1 MTSITRV
8 GPSWL
13 TANPAVDMMARLS
26 YPKKIQAI
34 GLIAG
39 IAILLLTGQLFFS
52 LAGQIER
59 ASLERTGL
67 LIVQPLRALI
77 EPLQQHRGLA
87 NAWASADETFRE
99 EHAPLLL
106 PALEERR
113 AQVDTAMA
121 EVEIHF
127 HQHLPTLAED
137 ARWLTAQRIWREIK
151 AADPLN
157 ATQGIDPHN
166 EAIAKLTALI
176 SSAADATH
184 LSVDP
189 YVGTFYLAQLVV
201 RQMPTLI
208 EQASKIRDIGAGI
221 YASKNMLR
229 DDKNLIISLNTMTG
243 TGLDEVREVIEQ
255 KVLTTM
261 PSLKKELAG
270 NVERLTGIGQSVS
283 TFAQYKLLSKLFDSP
298 PQAFFASMTWAENKP
313 LAAYG
318 VVGRDVTLDSGQAIA
333 PGPISQLYAELDH
346 YAQMLDSSI
355 ESRLWRLYQQ
365 LALNLFV
372 SFGALLVV
380 IYMLYV
386 MYVSFPIRKLITAT
400 EAVAAGNLDIKMEI
414 ERNDEIGQLARAF
427 NTMTESVRFNRDN
440 LEHLIGERT
449 ADLADKNHLIMESI
463 NYARVIQSSFLRA
476 SRQDMASCLS
486 DYFMIW
492 DPRDTV
498 GGDYLY
504 FRRFSDGYFFAVID
518 CTGHGVPGAFMT
530 LIMASYLNNLLTV
543 NNRHNPAALLGRM
556 NRAIKQALG
565 QIEGDDY
572 IPPHALEQATSH
584 DEGHRSDDG
593 MDAAFAWVDTSTH
606 TLTYAGAKT
615 PLFYLHPGDEEV
627 QTLDGP
633 RTGVGYTDTPID
645 FCWEN
650 RSLALRPGTALYITT
665 DGIIDQ
671 VGEVKRISYGK
682 RRLHQSI
689 LAARDLPMA
698 AQQEEIREPFL
709 EHQGSQP
716 RRDDVSMFAFRYNP
730 SQQ

>member
-1 MTSITRV
+1 MSSTSNV
-8 GPSWL
+8 APGWL

-67 LIVQPLRALI
+67 LLVQPLRALI

-87 NAWASADETFRE
+87 NAWASADDSFRE

-113 AQVDTAMA
+113 RLIDTAIA
-121 EVEIHF
+121 VVEADF
-127 HQHLPTLAED
+127 HRHLPALASD
-137 ARWLTAQRIWREIK
+137 ARWLAAQRVWQEIK
-151 AADPLN
+151 SGDQLN
-157 ATQGIDPHN
+157 QTQLLDQHN
-166 EAIAKLTALI
+166 EAIAKLSAVI

-201 RQMPTLI
+201 RQMPALI
-208 EQASKIRDIGAGI
+208 EQASKIRDIGAGV
-221 YASKNMLR
+221 YASKNMPR
-229 DDKNLIISLNTMTG
+229 DEKNLLISLNTMTVS
-243 TGLDEVREVIEQ
+243 GLEEVREVINE
-255 KVLTTM
+255 KVLATM
-261 PSLKKELAG
+261 PALGKDLAG
-270 NVERLTGIGQSVS
+270 DVERLTGVGESLN
-283 TFAQYKLLSKLFDSP
+283 TFAQFKLLSKLFDSP
-298 PQAFFASMTWAENKP
+298 PQAFFASMTWSESGSLDAF
-313 LAAYG
+313 G
-318 VVGRDVTLDSGQAIA
+318 VVKRDLSLDSGQAIA
-333 PGPISQLYAELDH
+333 PGPIGLMYGTLDN
-346 YAQMLDSSI
+346 YSRLLDSSI
-355 ESRLWRLYQQ
+355 ESRLWNLYRQ
-365 LALNLFV
+365 LALNLLV
-372 SFGALLVV
+372 AFGALLIV

-386 MYVSFPIRKLITAT
+386 MYVSFPIRKLIMAT
-400 EAVAAGNLDIKMEI
+400 EEVAGGNLDVKMEI

-427 NTMTESVRFNRDN
+427 NTMTESVRYNRDN
-440 LEHLIGERT
+440 LERLVSDRT

-504 FRRFSDGYFFAVID
+504 FRRFDDGYFFAVID

-530 LIMASYLNNLLTV
+530 LIMASYLNNLLTDD
-543 NNRHNPAALLGRM
+543 NRHDPAALLGRM
-556 NRAIKQALG
+556 NRAVKQALG
-565 QIEGDDY
+565 QIEGKQHAEHNDD
-572 IPPHALEQATSH
+572 
-584 DEGHRSDDG
+584 GHRSDDG
-593 MDAAFAWVDTSTH
+593 MDAAFAWVDTGTH

-615 PLFYLHPGDEEV
+615 PLFYLHPDDEEV

-633 RTGVGYTDTPID
+633 RTGVGYTDTPLD

-650 RSLALRPGTALYITT
+650 RSLALRPGTAIYVTT

-682 RRLHQSI
+682 RRLHNTI
-689 LAARDLPMA
+689 LNARNLPMA
-698 AQQEEIREPFL
+698 AQQEEIREAFL

-716 RRDDVSMFAFRYNP
+716 RRDDVSMLSFRY
-730 SQQ
+730 Q

>member
-1 MTSITRV
+1 VSSITGV
-8 GPSWL
+8 APSWL

-67 LIVQPLRALI
+67 LIVQPLRAVI

-87 NAWASADETFRE
+87 NAWASADETFRD
-99 EHAPLLL
+99 EHAQLLL

-113 AQVDTAMA
+113 QQVDSAIA
-121 EVEIHF
+121 IVEADF
-127 HQHLPTLAED
+127 RRHLPALAD
-137 ARWLTAQRIWREIK
+137 DPRWLTAQRLWQEIK
-151 AADPLN
+151 AADPL
-157 ATQGIDPHN
+157 DPMHGLDQHH
-166 EAIAKLTALI
+166 EAIAKLVALI

-221 YASKNMLR
+221 YASRNMLR

-243 TGLDEVREVIEQ
+243 AGLDDVREVIEQ

-261 PSLKKELAG
+261 PSLKKELTG
-270 NVERLTGIGQSVS
+270 NIERLTGIGESI
-283 TFAQYKLLSKLFDSP
+283 TIFAQYKLLSKLFDSP
-298 PQAFFASMTWAENKP
+298 PQAFFASMTWAENEP
-313 LAAYG
+313 LGVYG
-318 VVGRDVTLDSGQAIA
+318 VVQRDVTLDSGQTIA
-333 PGPISQLYAELDH
+333 PGPISQMYAELDH
-346 YAQMLDSSI
+346 YTRMLDSSI
-355 ESRLWRLYQQ
+355 ENRLWNLYQQ
-365 LALNLFV
+365 LALNLLV

-386 MYVSFPIRKLITAT
+386 MYISFPIRKLITAT
-400 EAVAAGNLDIKMEI
+400 EEVAAGNLDVKMEI

-427 NTMTESVRFNRDN
+427 NTMTEAVRFNRDN
-440 LEHLIGERT
+440 LEHLVSERT

-504 FRRFSDGYFFAVID
+504 FRRFDDGYFFAVID

-530 LIMASYLNNLLTV
+530 LIMASYLNNLLTAD
-543 NNRHNPAALLGRM
+543 NRHDPAALLGRM
-556 NRAIKQALG
+556 NRSVKQALG
-565 QIEGDDY
+565 QIEGEVK
-572 IPPHALEQATSH
+572 ASAQADSQVSGH

-593 MDAAFAWVDTSTH
+593 MDAAFGWVDTSTH

-650 RSLALRPGTALYITT
+650 RHLALRPGTALYITT

-689 LAARDLPMA
+689 LAARDLPMS

-709 EHQGSQP
+709 EHQGNQP
-716 RRDDVSMFAFRYNP
+716 RRDDVSMFAFRYP
-730 SQQ
+730 

>member
-1 MTSITRV
+1 MSSFPTTA
-8 GPSWL
+8 PSWL
-13 TANPAVDMMARLS
+13 TANPAVEMMSRLS
-26 YPKKIQAI
+26 YPKKIQTI

-67 LIVQPLRALI
+67 LLVQPLRAVI

-87 NAWASADETFRE
+87 NAWASADETFRA
-99 EHAPLLL
+99 EHAKLLL
-106 PALEERR
+106 PALDERR
-113 AQVDTAMA
+113 QQVDSAIA
-121 EVEIHF
+121 EVETRF
-127 HQHLPTLAED
+127 RKDMPALAD
-137 ARWLTAQRIWREIK
+137 DPRWLAALRLWQEIK
-151 AADPLN
+151 AGDKLN
-157 ATQGIDPHN
+157 QMQVLEQHN
-166 EAIAKLTALI
+166 DAIGKLTSVI

-208 EQASKIRDIGAGI
+208 EQSSKIRDIGAGV
-221 YASKNMLR
+221 YASKDLPR
-229 DDKNLIISLNTMTG
+229 DEKNLIISLNTMTG
-243 TGLDEVREVIEQ
+243 TGLEEVREVIDQ
-255 KVLTTM
+255 KVLATM
-261 PSLKKELAG
+261 PSLKQELAG
-270 NVERLTGIGQSVS
+270 DIERLSGVGEAVD
-283 TFAQYKLLSKLFDSP
+283 TFAQFKLLGKLFDSP
-298 PQAFFASMTWAENKP
+298 PQAFFAGMTWSENKQ
-313 LAAYG
+313 LDAFG
-318 VVGRDVTLDSGQAIA
+318 VVKRDLSLDSGQTIA
-333 PGPISQLYAELDH
+333 PGPIGQMYATLDH
-346 YAQMLDSSI
+346 YTQLLDATI
-355 ESRLWRLYQQ
+355 EHRLWNLYQQ
-365 LALNLFV
+365 LALNLLV
-372 SFGALLVV
+372 SFGALAIV

-386 MYVSFPIRKLITAT
+386 MYVSFPIRKLIVAT
-400 EAVAAGNLDIKMEI
+400 EEVAGGNLDVKMEI

-440 LEHLIGERT
+440 LERLVSDRT

-476 SRQDMASCLS
+476 SRQDMASSLN

-504 FRRFSDGYFFAVID
+504 FRRFDDGYFFAVID

-530 LIMASYLNNLLTV
+530 LIMASYLNNLLTED
-543 NNRHNPAALLGRM
+543 NRHDPAALLGRM
-556 NRAIKQALG
+556 NRSVKQALG
-565 QIEGDDY
+565 QIEGQQQTEHDD
-572 IPPHALEQATSH
+572 HH

-593 MDAAFAWVDTSTH
+593 MDAAFGWVDTTTH

-615 PLFYLHPGDEEV
+615 PLFYLHPGDAEV

-645 FCWEN
+645 FVWEN
-650 RSLALRPGTALYITT
+650 RNLALQPGTAIYVTT

-671 VGEVKRISYGK
+671 VGEAKRISYGK
-682 RRLHQSI
+682 RRLHQTI
-689 LAARDLPMA
+689 LAARNLPMS
-698 AQQEEIREPFL
+698 AQQHEIREPFL
-709 EHQGSQP
+709 AHQGTQP
-716 RRDDVSMFAFRYNP
+716 RRDDVSMFAFRY
-730 SQQ
+730 Q

>member
-1 MTSITRV
+1 MLQQTAAA
-8 GPSWL
+8 PHWL
-13 TANPAVDMMARLS
+13 AANPAVELMSRLS
-26 YPKKIQAI
+26 YPKKIQTI

-39 IAILLLTGQLFFS
+39 MAILLLTGQLFFS
-52 LAGQIER
+52 LAGQIGR

-67 LIVQPLRALI
+67 LLVQPLRAVI

-87 NAWASADETFRE
+87 NAWASADEGFRV
-99 EHAPLLL
+99 EHEKLLL
-106 PALEERR
+106 SALRERERQIDSAIAAAETNFRSDMPALS
-113 AQVDTAMA
+113 DD
-121 EVEIHF
+121 
-127 HQHLPTLAED
+127 P
-137 ARWLTAQRIWREIK
+137 RWLATQRLWREIK
-151 AADPLN
+151 AN
-157 ATQGIDPHN
+157 GYIDQMHVLEQHN
-166 EAIAKLTALI
+166 EMIVKLTALI

-208 EQASKIRDIGAGI
+208 EQTSKIRDIGAGI
-221 YASKNMLR
+221 YASRELLR

-243 TGLDEVREVIEQ
+243 SVIEEVRDVINE

-261 PSLKKELAG
+261 PALEKELAG
-270 NVERLTGIGQSVS
+270 DVERLTGIGEAVD
-283 TFAQYKLLSKLFDSP
+283 TFTQFKLLGKLFDSP
-298 PQAFFASMTWAENKP
+298 PQAFFAGMTWSESAR
-313 LAAYG
+313 LDAFG
-318 VVGRDVTLDSGQAIA
+318 VVKRDLSLDSGQAIA
-333 PGPISQLYAELDH
+333 AGPIGQMYAALDH
-346 YAQMLDSSI
+346 YTKLLDTSI
-355 ESRLWRLYQQ
+355 ENRLWNLYQQ
-365 LALNLFV
+365 LALNLLV
-372 SFGALLVV
+372 SLGALVVV

-386 MYVSFPIRKLITAT
+386 MYVSFPIRKLIAAT
-400 EAVAAGNLDIKMEI
+400 EEVAGGNLDVHMEI

-427 NTMTESVRFNRDN
+427 NTMTEAVRFNRDN
-440 LEHLIGERT
+440 LERLVSDRT

-476 SRQDMASCLS
+476 SRQDMASSLA

-504 FRRFSDGYFFAVID
+504 FRRFDNGYFFAVID

-530 LIMASYLNNLLTV
+530 LIMASYLNNLLTAD
-543 NNRHNPAALLGRM
+543 NRHDPAALLGRM
-556 NRAIKQALG
+556 NRSVKQALG
-565 QIEGDDY
+565 QIEGKAHTEHDD
-572 IPPHALEQATSH
+572 HH

-593 MDAAFAWVDTSTH
+593 MDAAFGWVDTTTH

-615 PLFYLHPGDEEV
+615 PLFYLHPGDAEV

-633 RTGVGYTDTPID
+633 RTGVGYTDTPLD

-650 RSLALRPGTALYITT
+650 RELALQPGTAIYVTT

-682 RRLHQSI
+682 RRLHKTI
-689 LAARDLPMA
+689 LAARNLPMS
-698 AQQEEIREPFL
+698 AQQDEIREPFL
-709 EHQGSQP
+709 EHQGNQP
-716 RRDDVSMFAFRYNP
+716 RRDDVSM
-730 SQQ
+730 

>member
-1 MTSITRV
+1 VSSTSNV
-8 GPSWL
+8 APGWL

-67 LIVQPLRALI
+67 LLVQPLRALI

-87 NAWASADETFRE
+87 NAWASADDSFRE

-113 AQVDTAMA
+113 RLIDTAIA
-121 EVEIHF
+121 VVEADF
-127 HQHLPTLAED
+127 HRHLPALASD
-137 ARWLTAQRIWREIK
+137 ARWLAAQRVWQEIK
-151 AADPLN
+151 SGDQLN
-157 ATQGIDPHN
+157 QTQLLDQHN
-166 EAIAKLTALI
+166 EAIAKLSAVI

-201 RQMPTLI
+201 RQMPALI
-208 EQASKIRDIGAGI
+208 EQASKIRDIGAGV
-221 YASKNMLR
+221 YASKNMPR
-229 DDKNLIISLNTMTG
+229 DEKNLLISLNTMTVS
-243 TGLDEVREVIEQ
+243 GLEEVREVINE
-255 KVLTTM
+255 KVLATM
-261 PSLKKELAG
+261 PALGKDLAG
-270 NVERLTGIGQSVS
+270 DVERLTGVGESLN
-283 TFAQYKLLSKLFDSP
+283 TFAQFKLLSKLFDSP
-298 PQAFFASMTWAENKP
+298 PQAFFASMTWSESGSLDAF
-313 LAAYG
+313 G
-318 VVGRDVTLDSGQAIA
+318 VVKRDLSLDSGQAIA
-333 PGPISQLYAELDH
+333 PGPIGLMYGTLDN
-346 YAQMLDSSI
+346 YSRLLDSSI
-355 ESRLWRLYQQ
+355 ESRLWNLYRQ
-365 LALNLFV
+365 LALNLLV
-372 SFGALLVV
+372 AFGALLIV

-386 MYVSFPIRKLITAT
+386 MYVSFPIRKLIMAT
-400 EAVAAGNLDIKMEI
+400 EEVAGGNLDVKMEI

-427 NTMTESVRFNRDN
+427 NTMTESVRYNRDN
-440 LEHLIGERT
+440 LERLVSDRT

-504 FRRFSDGYFFAVID
+504 FRRFDDGYFFAVID

-530 LIMASYLNNLLTV
+530 LIMASYLNNLLTDD
-543 NNRHNPAALLGRM
+543 NRHDPAALLGRM
-556 NRAIKQALG
+556 NRAVKQALG
-565 QIEGDDY
+565 QIEGKQHAEHNDD
-572 IPPHALEQATSH
+572 
-584 DEGHRSDDG
+584 GHRSDDG
-593 MDAAFAWVDTSTH
+593 MDAAFAWVDTGTH

-615 PLFYLHPGDEEV
+615 PLFYLHPDDEEV

-633 RTGVGYTDTPID
+633 RTGVGYTDTPLD

-650 RSLALRPGTALYITT
+650 RSLALRPGTAIYVTT

-682 RRLHQSI
+682 RRLHNTI
-689 LAARDLPMA
+689 LNARNLPMA
-698 AQQEEIREPFL
+698 AQQEEIREAFL

-716 RRDDVSMFAFRYNP
+716 RRDDVSMLSFRY
-730 SQQ
+730 Q

>member
-1 MTSITRV
+1 MSSTSNV
-8 GPSWL
+8 APGWL

-67 LIVQPLRALI
+67 LLVQPLRALI

-87 NAWASADETFRE
+87 NAWASADDSFRE

-113 AQVDTAMA
+113 RLIDTAIA
-121 EVEIHF
+121 VVEADF
-127 HQHLPTLAED
+127 HRHLPALASD
-137 ARWLTAQRIWREIK
+137 ARWLAAQRVWQEIK
-151 AADPLN
+151 SGDQLN
-157 ATQGIDPHN
+157 QTQLLDQHN
-166 EAIAKLTALI
+166 EAIAKLSAVI

-201 RQMPTLI
+201 RQMPALI
-208 EQASKIRDIGAGI
+208 EQASKIREIGAGV
-221 YASKNMLR
+221 YASKNMPR
-229 DDKNLIISLNTMTG
+229 DEKNLLISLNTMTVS
-243 TGLDEVREVIEQ
+243 GLEEVREVINE
-255 KVLTTM
+255 KVLATM
-261 PSLKKELAG
+261 PALGKDLAG
-270 NVERLTGIGQSVS
+270 DVERLTGVGESLN
-283 TFAQYKLLSKLFDSP
+283 TFAQFKLLSKLFDSP
-298 PQAFFASMTWAENKP
+298 PQAFFASMTWSESGSLDAF
-313 LAAYG
+313 G
-318 VVGRDVTLDSGQAIA
+318 VVKRDLSLDSGQAIA
-333 PGPISQLYAELDH
+333 PGPIGLMYGTLDN
-346 YAQMLDSSI
+346 YSRLLDSSI
-355 ESRLWRLYQQ
+355 ESRLWNLYRQ
-365 LALNLFV
+365 LALNLLV
-372 SFGALLVV
+372 AFGALLIV

-386 MYVSFPIRKLITAT
+386 MYVSFPIRKLIMAT
-400 EAVAAGNLDIKMEI
+400 EEVAGGNLDVKMEI

-427 NTMTESVRFNRDN
+427 NTMTESVRYNRDN
-440 LEHLIGERT
+440 LERLVSDRT

-504 FRRFSDGYFFAVID
+504 FRRFDDGYFFAVID

-530 LIMASYLNNLLTV
+530 LIMASYLNNLLTDD
-543 NNRHNPAALLGRM
+543 NRHDPAALLGRM
-556 NRAIKQALG
+556 NRAVKQALG
-565 QIEGDDY
+565 QIEGKQHAEHNDD
-572 IPPHALEQATSH
+572 
-584 DEGHRSDDG
+584 GHRSDDG
-593 MDAAFAWVDTSTH
+593 MDAAFAWVDTGTH

-615 PLFYLHPGDEEV
+615 PLFYLHPDDEEV

-633 RTGVGYTDTPID
+633 RTGVGYTDTPLD

-650 RSLALRPGTALYITT
+650 RSLALRPGTAIYVTT

-682 RRLHQSI
+682 RRLHNTI
-689 LAARDLPMA
+689 LNARNLPMA
-698 AQQEEIREPFL
+698 AQQEEIREAFL

-716 RRDDVSMFAFRYNP
+716 RRDDVSMLSFRY
-730 SQQ
+730 Q

>member
-1 MTSITRV
+1 MSQLTAAA
-8 GPSWL
+8 PHWL
-13 TANPAVDMMARLS
+13 AANPAVELMSRLS
-26 YPKKIQAI
+26 YAKKIQTI

-59 ASLERTGL
+59 TSLERTGL
-67 LIVQPLRALI
+67 LLVQPVRAVL
-77 EPLQQHRGLA
+77 EPLQQHRGVA
-87 NAWASADETFRE
+87 NAWASADEAFRN
-99 EHAPLLL
+99 EHGKLLL
-106 PALEERR
+106 PAMKERQQ
-113 AQVDTAMA
+113 QVDAAFAVA
-121 EVEIHF
+121 EADFREHM
-127 HQHLPTLAED
+127 PALAD
-137 ARWLTAQRIWREIK
+137 DPRWLTAQRLWKEIK
-151 AADPLN
+151 AGGNTNQMQVLE
-157 ATQGIDPHN
+157 QHN
-166 EAIAKLTALI
+166 EAIAGLTSVI

-189 YVGTFYLAQLVV
+189 YVGTFYLAQLIV
-201 RQMPTLI
+201 RQMPVLI
-208 EQASKIRDIGAGI
+208 EQSSKIRDIGAGI
-221 YASKNMLR
+221 YASKELVR

-243 TGLDEVREVIEQ
+243 TGLGEVREVIEQ

-261 PSLKKELAG
+261 PSLQKELAG
-270 NVERLTGIGQSVS
+270 DIERLTGIGESID
-283 TFAQYKLLSKLFDSP
+283 TFAQFKLLGKLFDSP
-298 PQAFFASMTWAENKP
+298 PQAFFAGMTWSESASLN
-313 LAAYG
+313 AFG
-318 VVGRDVTLDSGQAIA
+318 VVKRDLSLDSGQDIA
-333 PGPISQLYAELDH
+333 PGPIGQMYASLDH
-346 YAQMLDSSI
+346 YTKLLDKTI
-355 ESRLWRLYQQ
+355 KDRLWNLYQQ
-365 LALNLFV
+365 LALNLLV
-372 SFGALLVV
+372 AFGALVAV

-386 MYVSFPIRKLITAT
+386 MYVSFPIRKLIAAT
-400 EAVAAGNLDIKMEI
+400 EEVAGGNLDVHMEI

-440 LEHLIGERT
+440 LERLVSDRT

-476 SRQDMASCLS
+476 SRQDMASSLA

-504 FRRFSDGYFFAVID
+504 FRRFDDGYFFAVID

-530 LIMASYLNNLLTV
+530 LIMASYLNNLLTED
-543 NNRHNPAALLGRM
+543 NRHDPAALLGRM
-556 NRAIKQALG
+556 NRSVKQALG
-565 QIEGDDY
+565 QIEGKEHTEHDD
-572 IPPHALEQATSH
+572 HH

-593 MDAAFAWVDTSTH
+593 MDAAFGWVDTTTH

-645 FCWEN
+645 FRWEN
-650 RSLALRPGTALYITT
+650 RNLALQPGTAIYVTT

-671 VGEVKRISYGK
+671 VGEEKRISYGK
-682 RRLHQSI
+682 RRLHKTI

-698 AQQEEIREPFL
+698 AQQNAIREPFL
-709 EHQGSQP
+709 AHQGSQP
-716 RRDDVSMFAFRYNP
+716 RRDDVSMFAFRY
-730 SQQ
+730 Q

>member
-1 MTSITRV
+1 MSSISSAAPT
-8 GPSWL
+8 WL
-13 TANPAVDMMARLS
+13 TANPAVDLMARLS

-52 LAGQIER
+52 LSGQIQR

-67 LIVQPLRALI
+67 LLVQPLRAVI

-87 NAWASADETFRE
+87 NAWASADDNFRN
-99 EHAPLLL
+99 EHAKLLK
-106 PALEERR
+106 PALKERQLQIDS
-113 AQVDTAMA
+113 AIAA
-121 EVEIHF
+121 VEANF
-127 HQHLPTLAED
+127 RKDMPALAD
-137 ARWLTAQRIWREIK
+137 DPRWLAALRLWQEIK
-151 AADPLN
+151 SGDRLD
-157 ATQGIDPHN
+157 QMQVLDRHN
-166 EAIAKLTALI
+166 EAISKLTAVI

-201 RQMPTLI
+201 RQMPSLI
-208 EQASKIRDIGAGI
+208 EQASKIRDIGAGV
-221 YASKNMLR
+221 YASHDLLR
-229 DDKNLIISLNTMTG
+229 DDKNLIISLNAMTG
-243 TGLDEVREVIEQ
+243 TGLEEVREVIEQ

-270 NVERLTGIGQSVS
+270 DIERLTGIAEAVD
-283 TFAQYKLLSKLFDSP
+283 TFAQFKLLGKLFDSP
-298 PQAFFASMTWAENKP
+298 PQAFFAAMTWTQSEN
-313 LAAYG
+313 LNDFG
-318 VVGRDVTLDSGQAIA
+318 VVKRDISLDSGQVIA
-333 PGPISQLYAELDH
+333 PGPISQMYASLDH
-346 YAQMLDSSI
+346 YTQLLDTSI
-355 ESRLWRLYQQ
+355 EHRLWNLYQQ
-365 LALNLFV
+365 LALNLLV
-372 SFGALLVV
+372 SFGALVVV

-400 EAVAAGNLDIKMEI
+400 EEVAGGNLDVKMEI

-440 LEHLIGERT
+440 LERLVSDRT

-504 FRRFSDGYFFAVID
+504 FRRFDDGYFFAVID

-530 LIMASYLNNLLTV
+530 LIMASYLNNLLTQD
-543 NNRHNPAALLGRM
+543 NRHDPAALLGRM
-556 NRAIKQALG
+556 NRSVKQALG
-565 QIEGDDY
+565 QIEGQAHTEKDD
-572 IPPHALEQATSH
+572 HH

-593 MDAAFAWVDTSTH
+593 MDAAFGWVDTTTH

-615 PLFYLHPGDEEV
+615 PLFYLHRGSDEV

-650 RSLALRPGTALYITT
+650 RNLALLPGTAIYVTT

-671 VGEVKRISYGK
+671 VGEARNISYGK
-682 RRLHQSI
+682 RRLHATI

-698 AQQEEIREPFL
+698 EQQNAIREPFI

-716 RRDDVSMFAFRYNP
+716 RRDDVSMFAFRY
-730 SQQ
+730 QQESA

>member
-1 MTSITRV
+1 VSYTSSI
-8 GPSWL
+8 PSNWL
-13 TANPAVDMMARLS
+13 TANPAVDLMSRLS

-67 LIVQPLRALI
+67 LLVQPLRAVI

-87 NAWASADETFRE
+87 NTWASADDSFRDQ
-99 EHAPLLL
+99 HAALLL
-106 PALEERR
+106 PALKERQQQID
-113 AQVDTAMA
+113 AAMTL
-121 EVEIHF
+121 VEADF
-127 HQHLPTLAED
+127 RKKMPALAD
-137 ARWLTAQRIWREIK
+137 DPRWLAAQRVWQEIK
-151 AADPLN
+151 TGDRRN
-157 ATQGIDPHN
+157 ATQQLEQHN
-166 EAIAKLTALI
+166 DAINKLTAVI

-201 RQMPTLI
+201 RQMPSLI
-208 EQASKIRDIGAGI
+208 EQTSKIRDIGAGA
-221 YASKNMLR
+221 YASKTLLR

-243 TGLDEVREVIEQ
+243 AGIGEVREVIEQ

-261 PSLKKELAG
+261 PALGKALAG
-270 NVERLTGIGQSVS
+270 DIERLTGIGEAVD
-283 TFAQYKLLSKLFDSP
+283 TFAQFKLLGKLFDSP
-298 PQAFFASMTWAENKP
+298 PHAFFAGMTWQNKEQ
-313 LAAYG
+313 LDAFS
-318 VVGRDVTLDSGQAIA
+318 VVTRDLSLDSGQAIA
-333 PGPISQLYAELDH
+333 PGPIGQLYATLDH
-346 YAQMLDSSI
+346 YTGLLDNTI
-355 ESRLWRLYQQ
+355 EQRLWRLYQQ
-365 LALNLFV
+365 LVLNLLV

-400 EAVAAGNLDIKMEI
+400 EEVAGGNLDVKMEI

-440 LEHLIGERT
+440 LERLVSDRT
-449 ADLADKNHLIMESI
+449 ADLADKNHMIMESI

-476 SRQDMASCLS
+476 SRQDMATCLN

-504 FRRFSDGYFFAVID
+504 FRRFDDGYFFAVID

-530 LIMASYLNNLLTV
+530 LIMASYLNNLLTQD
-543 NNRHNPAALLGRM
+543 NRHDPAALLGRM
-556 NRAIKQALG
+556 NRSVKQALG
-565 QIEGDDY
+565 QIEGKEHTEQDD
-572 IPPHALEQATSH
+572 HH

-593 MDAAFAWVDTSTH
+593 MDAAFGWVDTSTH

-615 PLFYLHPGDEEV
+615 PLFYLHPGDEAV

-650 RSLALRPGTALYITT
+650 RTLALQAGTAIYVTT

-671 VGEVKRISYGK
+671 VGEAKQISYGK
-682 RRLHQSI
+682 RRLHATI
-689 LAARDLPMA
+689 LAARDLPMP
-698 AQQEEIREPFL
+698 AQQNEIREPFL
-709 EHQGSQP
+709 AHQGKQP
-716 RRDDVSMFAFRYNP
+716 RRDDVSMFAFRY
-730 SQQ
+730 Q